1 VTALAL
7 AVDVQ
12 GLRCV
17 DAKGRVLLNVPALR
31 IRAGEAVALIGPNG
45 AGKSTLLR
53 CLTGFA
59 TASSGQVQT
68 LGVELTQQMSRTALR
83 ALRAE
88 VGPVLQGLHL
98 VQRLS
103 VLDNVLIGALGR
115 QRGWRNVG
123 RSWLRWPDATQ
134 RGQAVQALQTVGMA
148 GREGERADRLSGGER
163 QKVAI
168 ARMLMQAPR
177 LILADEPTASLD
189 PSAAQDIC
197 ALLRQAAG
205 SATLITV
212 VHDPALLPL
221 LAHRVIGL
229 RQGRVVFDGPLSGWQ
244 PDDLKDLYAAI
255 DPPVAS
261 TFDATSSTPAVLRVA
276 ARLP

>member
-1 VTALAL
+1 VTALA
-7 AVDVQ
+7 VHVQ

-17 DAKGRVLLNVPALR
+17 SAAGRVLLDVPSLQ
-31 IRAGEAVALIGPNG
+31 IQTGEAVALVGPNG

-59 TASSGQVQT
+59 QPSSGQVRT
-68 LGVELTQQMSRTALR
+68 LGVDITHHMSRSVLR

-103 VLDNVLIGALGR
+103 VLDNVLIGALGH
-115 QRGWRNVG
+115 QHGWRQVG
-123 RSWLRWPDATQ
+123 RSWLRWPNAAQ
-134 RGQAVQALQTVGMA
+134 HQQALQALQTVGLA
-148 GREGERADRLSGGER
+148 GREGERADRLSGGEK

-168 ARMLMQAPR
+168 ARLLMQQPR

-189 PSAAQDIC
+189 PQAACDIC
-197 ALLRQAAG
+197 TLLRQAAA
-205 SATLITV
+205 SATLISV

-229 RQGRVVFDGPLSGWQ
+229 RQGKLVFDGPLADWR
-244 PDDLKDLYAAI
+244 PRDLKDLYALA
-255 DPPVAS
+255 DPGLADGDDVKIPALKAQRVPV
-261 TFDATSSTPAVLRVA
+261 L
-276 ARLP
+276 